1 MKLLVYLVGP
11 FLILGCSSYD
21 PLERFRPLFVR
32 LDEASVPAKARYKLA
47 QAKWDYAR
55 ARNDRP
61 LCYAKQIYEDPG
73 AGTKTY
79 QACGYKIIIHDGGPR
94 RQVGQ
99 EIIIEASVTGT
110 KPYHYKEITEQ
121 WD

>member
-1 MKLLVYLVGP
+1 MKLPLYLVAP
-11 FLILGCSSYD
+11 FLIFGCSYYD

-32 LDEASVPAKARYKLA
+32 LDEASMPAKARYKLD
-47 QAKWDYAR
+47 QAKWDFALAR
-55 ARNDRP
+55 KGRP
-61 LCYAKQIYEDPG
+61 LCYAKQICEDTS

-94 RQVGQ
+94 RHVGQ
-99 EIIIEASVTGT
+99 EIIIESSVTGT
-110 KPYHYKEITEQ
+110 RPYHYTEISQQ